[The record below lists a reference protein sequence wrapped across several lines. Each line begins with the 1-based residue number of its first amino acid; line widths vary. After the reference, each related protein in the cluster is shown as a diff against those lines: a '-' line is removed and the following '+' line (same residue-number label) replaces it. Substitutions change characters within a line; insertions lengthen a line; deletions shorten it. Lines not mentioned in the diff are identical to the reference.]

1 MRGQGGRR
9 QKKERFM
16 YINRKV
22 ERFLRQHDIPATRF
36 GRMVAGDPRLV
47 LDMRNGRQLRP
58 DLADRV
64 EAFMQGYAESTEHYQ
79 DARDAA

>member
-1 MRGQGGRR
+1 
-9 QKKERFM
+9 M

-47 LDMRNGRQLRP
+47 LDMRNGRQLR
-58 DLADRV
+58 ADMSERI
-64 EAFMQGYAESTEHYQ
+64 EAFMHGYDACADRKQT
-79 DARDAA
+79 ARDAA